1 MNTQYPTCTEVSNKG
16 IMRVCVCVTSSAA
29 NPAVDGAEAQ
39 SSGGKKQPNLFTRF
53 VLY

>member
-16 IMRVCVCVTSSAA
+16 IVRVCVCVTSSAA

-39 SSGGKKQPNLFTRF
+39 KQPSLFTRF